1 MSLFNAKDIFEFAV
15 KIEVNGE
22 RFYREMAKK
31 LHAPKI
37 RELFNFLADE
47 EIKHKETFEKLAT
60 RMGSF
65 SLPEISDTDYK
76 AYLDAYTENLI
87 FSETDIDS
95 KITGIDNEKVA
106 LLFAID
112 KELDTIYY
120 YKEIKD
126 LLPESEHGLVDKII
140 AEERSHVV
148 KLSEMKQKF
157 A

>member
-47 EIKHKETFEKLAT
+47 EIKHKEIFEKLAT

-65 SLPEISDTDYK
+65 SLPEISDADYK

-95 KITGIDNEKVA
+95 KITGIDDEKVA